1 MNYCNISI
9 IFNQININ
17 GFVVRKHSKEELRAY
32 KKLLSETLGEINKQL
47 KSSLIAFGHKVIIN

>member
-9 IFNQININ
+9 VFNQIHLNS
-17 GFVVRKHSKEELRAY
+17 FVIQKYSKKELRAY

-47 KSSLIAFGHKVIIN
+47 KK